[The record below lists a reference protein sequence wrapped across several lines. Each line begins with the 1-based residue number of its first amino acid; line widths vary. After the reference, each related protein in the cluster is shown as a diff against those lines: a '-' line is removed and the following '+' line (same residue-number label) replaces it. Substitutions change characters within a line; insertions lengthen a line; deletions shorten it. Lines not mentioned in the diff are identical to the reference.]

1 MFPSSYVRATRA
13 DGSSRMMDK
22 LRDEHDAL
30 MICREKAAQRG
41 MPMQIVDAEYQ
52 W

>member
-1 MFPSSYVRATRA
+1 
-13 DGSSRMMDK
+13 MMDK